1 MAVRW
6 QTQLPA
12 RVVALA
18 AATGLMLPGCAVL
31 NPHVDAPRL
40 DGVYAQ
46 PSDCAQKNELREAC
60 TRFHGRLVEAVGA
73 ADQLRRNYLGAV
85 NQYAYARSGLALTII
100 PLTAWGVYRGV
111 TSSGG
116 ATDALAAT
124 AIGAAGGYAVGNQ
137 LLVGRRELVYL
148 AGAEAIGC
156 SILAMRPYLVDAG
169 DAQTYFIRPLHTLGK
184 ELPVAVDTLAQFK
197 RNHAGLKVAEV
208 EVAEARLSALNAT
221 LAEGRA
227 FNGELDSAAVVLI
240 EKARTIQSRVSTEIV
255 KTQPDLASILTAAT
269 ALSGLA
275 GQFTGGKLTAGTAAS
290 AEAQSKKVKGEGNQ
304 NAKED
309 SDRSARVA
317 LADAAW
323 SDVSSKITVAAQQG
337 AAVEGF
343 LVGRR
348 ALVRAA
354 GSVEAC
360 KFAAPKSDFSVEPDI
375 AELQLNAG
383 GSATFTVS
391 GGSGM
396 PRASVVGT
404 SSVAVRELVVVTPI
418 LSGGSL
424 QFTVERGSAQAAEGD
439 DLRLLFVDGSGRQTK
454 SIKLGLG
461 KPAPPPGAAPADA
474 PTAAGGQAMTAEE
487 KGLQNSASKFAGML
501 AGLGLPERMGDGN
514 TGFSP
519 AIRNA
524 IAACRERLKLAP
536 ASGVDRN
543 QIDANLLA
551 AIESGKCKT
560 P

>member
-46 PSDCAQKNELREAC
+46 PSDCAQNNPPPQAC

-169 DAQTYFIRPLHTLGK
+169 DAQTYFIEPLNELGK
-184 ELPVAVDTLAQFK
+184 QLPVAVDKLAQFK
-197 RNHAGLKVAEV
+197 RSHAGLKVAEV

-290 AEAQSKKVKGEGNQ
+290 AKAESTEGKVPDLQIEKDRAAQAAE
-304 NAKED
+304 
-309 SDRSARVA
+309 
-317 LADAAW
+317 AW
-323 SDVSSKITVAAQQG
+323 SDVSSKITGAAEKG

-360 KFAAPKSDFSVEPDI
+360 NFAAPKSDFSVEPDI

-404 SSVAVRELVVVTPI
+404 SRVAVRELVVVTPI

-424 QFTVERGSAQAAEGD
+424 QFTVERGSSQAAEGD

-461 KPAPPPGAAPADA
+461 KPAPPPGAAPAAA

-487 KGLQNSASKFAGML
+487 RGLQNSPSKFADML
-501 AGLGLPERMGDGN
+501 AGLGLPERKGDGN
-514 TGFSP
+514 REFSP

-543 QIDANLLA
+543 QIDADLLA

>member
-46 PSDCAQKNELREAC
+46 PSDCAQNNPPPQAC

-290 AEAQSKKVKGEGNQ
+290 AKAESTEGKVPDLQIEKDRAAQAAE
-304 NAKED
+304 
-309 SDRSARVA
+309 
-317 LADAAW
+317 AW
-323 SDVSSKITVAAQQG
+323 SDVSSKITGAAQKG

-360 KFAAPKSDFSVEPDI
+360 NFAAPKSDFSVEPDI

-424 QFTVERGSAQAAEGD
+424 QFTVERGSSQAAEGD

-487 KGLQNSASKFAGML
+487 RGLQNSPSKFADML

>member
-1 MAVRW
+1 M
-6 QTQLPA
+6 
-12 RVVALA
+12 VALA

-46 PSDCAQKNELREAC
+46 PSDCAQNNPPPQAC

-169 DAQTYFIRPLHTLGK
+169 DAQTYFIEPLNELGK
-184 ELPVAVDTLAQFK
+184 QLPVAVDKLAQFK
-197 RNHAGLKVAEV
+197 RSHAGLKVAEV

-290 AEAQSKKVKGEGNQ
+290 AKAESTEGKVPDLQIEKDRAAQAAE
-304 NAKED
+304 
-309 SDRSARVA
+309 
-317 LADAAW
+317 AW
-323 SDVSSKITVAAQQG
+323 SDVSSKITGAAEKG

-360 KFAAPKSDFSVEPDI
+360 NFAAPKSDFSVEPDI

-404 SSVAVRELVVVTPI
+404 SRVAVRELVVVTPI

-424 QFTVERGSAQAAEGD
+424 QFTVERGSSQAAEGD

-461 KPAPPPGAAPADA
+461 KPAPPPGAAPAAA

-487 KGLQNSASKFAGML
+487 RGLQNSPSKFADML
-501 AGLGLPERMGDGN
+501 AGLGLPERKGDGN
-514 TGFSP
+514 REFSP

-543 QIDANLLA
+543 QIDADLLA